1 MSNNLAVIVP
11 KILARGLLALRSETV
26 MPVLV
31 NRDYGTEA
39 ARKGTVITIPIPSA
53 VAARD
58 VAPGTVPVA
67 APDQTPTQA
76 LVPLD
81 QWKEAP
87 FYLTDKEL
95 VEIDAQDTFLP
106 METSEAVKSLAETI
120 NAFIMSKY
128 KGVYGYSGTAGTTP
142 FGTANDV
149 SDATNAR
156 KTLNNQRAPRRPRFG
171 VLDPDAEA
179 KALNQ
184 RAFQDY
190 SWGNTLDV
198 IRDGQLKETRLGIGW
213 FMDQQTPTHVA
224 GSFTTAGTIVTSG
237 SGNTAGV
244 ASVLLATDAAEAV
257 NVVEGD
263 IISFANH
270 TQTYVVT
277 ATTNIGAST
286 TGSVPIAPVLQV
298 TVPAGTVLALRASH
312 VVNLV
317 FHRDAFAF
325 ASRPLLDAAQ
335 GLGNIIMAM
344 SDPVTGLTLRLEV
357 SRQHKQTNWSFD
369 ILYGAALVRRELA
382 TRMAG

>member
-1 MSNNLAVIVP
+1 MANNLAVLVP

-26 MPVLV
+26 MPALV

-39 ARKGTVITIPIPSA
+39 AMKGQVITIPIPSA

-87 FYLTDKEL
+87 FYLTDKDMAE
-95 VEIDAQDTFLP
+95 VNTSETFIP
-106 METSEAVKSLAETI
+106 METSEAVKVLAETV
-120 NAFIMSKY
+120 NAFIFSKY
-128 KGVYGYSGTAGTTP
+128 KGVYGYAGTAGTTP

-149 SDATNAR
+149 SDATDVR
-156 KTLNNQRAPRRPRFG
+156 KTLNNQRAPKKPRFV

-190 SWGNTLDV
+190 SWGNTVDV
-198 IRDGQLKETRLGIGW
+198 IRDGSFKDQRLGFNW
-213 FMDQQTPTHVA
+213 FMDQQVPTH
-224 GSFTTAGTIVTSG
+224 TAGTLTGTINVQA
-237 SGNTAGV
+237 NTAAGA
-244 ASVLLATDAAEAV
+244 ASVPLDSGAGEAIDIK
-257 NVVEGD
+257 EGD
-263 IISFANH
+263 ILVFSNH
-270 TQTYVVT
+270 TQTYVAT
-277 ATTNIGAST
+277 ADLTVGASAV
-286 TGSVPIAPVLQV
+286 GSVSIAPVLQV
-298 TVPAGTVLALRASH
+298 AVTTAATVAVKASH
-312 VVNLV
+312 VVNLG

-325 ASRPLLDAAQ
+325 ASRPLQDVQ
-335 GLGNIIMAM
+335 GLGNIIASMT
-344 SDPVTGLTLRLEV
+344 DPITGLSLRLEV
-357 SRQHKQTNWSFD
+357 SRQHKQTAWSFD

-382 TRMAG
+382 TRLAG